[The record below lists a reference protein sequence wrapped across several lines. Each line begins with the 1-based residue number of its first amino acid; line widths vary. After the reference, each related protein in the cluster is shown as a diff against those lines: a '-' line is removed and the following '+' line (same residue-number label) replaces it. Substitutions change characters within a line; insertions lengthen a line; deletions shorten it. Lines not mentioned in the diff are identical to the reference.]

1 MNVNCCAI
9 LYGYAIL
16 WHNLN
21 IPMIVF
27 MYVMAQNIIVA
38 NNRLQEE
45 QKQISEIV
53 SVLRAIS
60 DDKSYNLFTSIAL
73 KNGDGELLIT
83 KTHLTRKQYYS
94 RLSRLRSVGLI
105 KRKGCKFIVTTFGKI
120 IYESLKV
127 QEKAVEISWK
137 LKAID
142 AIKQQSIDKD
152 EMPEEEL
159 RKLIDTLIQDKRIN
173 EIILLQK

>member
-1 MNVNCCAI
+1 MTQ
-9 LYGYAIL
+9 
-16 WHNLN
+16 NL
-21 IPMIVF
+21 
-27 MYVMAQNIIVA
+27 IVA

-45 QKQISEIV
+45 QKKGSGIV
-53 SVLRAIS
+53 SVLKAIS
-60 DDKSYNLFTSIAL
+60 DDKSYNLFTLIAL

-83 KTHLTRKQYYS
+83 KTYLTRKQYYS

-120 IYESLKV
+120 IYESLKL

-142 AIKQQSIDKD
+142 AIKQQSINKDD

-159 RKLIDTLIQDKRIN
+159 RKLIDTLIQDQRIN
-173 EIILLQK
+173 EFILLQK